1 MKFENLYI
9 ECENLEQRDE
19 VADFVKRSGYSYVD
33 SAHEDSTVAIYDD
46 GRFQYLGSCKFSPSI
61 GYSQFMEKY
70 GKSEMKQSIEKAMA
84 DLKMGREELSSALG
98 MSRPYIT
105 KMLTRPQSEKTQ
117 AKVIGMIDK
126 LIKSKNAVLIDESK
140 QNEIDEFI
148 RKTEEDI
155 AIEQGIANNN
165 AKISLQKEK
174 TIKDLNQAL
183 EYKDQLLAKNED
195 DLHKVTN
202 RANSYKEDNSKLKE
216 NIDYLVASNNEKDA
230 ELLACEKLTADLS
243 NQVEILKRKNKEI
256 NICYSI
262 VCVILTA
269 LVVWGFYV

>member
-19 VADFVKRSGYSYVD
+19 VFGVCRGEGLIFQGVSRDDELVVRVMEGCFFSMYWEPSEDAKNISYQEFI
-33 SAHEDSTVAIYDD
+33 S
-46 GRFQYLGSCKFSPSI
+46 
-61 GYSQFMEKY
+61 KY
-70 GKSEMKQSIEKAMA
+70 GKSKMKQSIEKAMA
-84 DLKMGREELSSALG
+84 ELNMGREELSSALG

-117 AKVIGMIDK
+117 AEVIWMIDE
-126 LIKSKNAVLIDESK
+126 LMQSGGAKNIPIPDS
-140 QNEIDEFI
+140 
-148 RKTEEDI
+148 TEKFLLK
-155 AIEQGIANNN
+155 GIVDARD
-165 AKISLQKEK
+165 K

-195 DLHKVTN
+195 DLHKATN

-230 ELLACEKLTADLS
+230 ELLAYEKLTTDLS
-243 NQVEILKRKNKEI
+243 NQVEILKRKNEDI
-256 NICYSI
+256 NIYYSI